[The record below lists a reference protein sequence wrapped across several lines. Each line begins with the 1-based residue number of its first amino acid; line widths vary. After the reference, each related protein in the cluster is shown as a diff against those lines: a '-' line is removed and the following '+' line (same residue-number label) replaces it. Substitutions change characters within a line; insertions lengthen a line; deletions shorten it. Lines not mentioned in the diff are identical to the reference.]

1 MFAHHQGE
9 SESPFASRSEV
20 DRPTVSG
27 GHHQEKQGRKWI
39 QSGWDLLLESSDG
52 RLSQRMPVC
61 RAHLTIGT
69 GEGPKQNDIYL
80 HEPAMANRQAIL
92 KLIDEKLF
100 FNSLNPS
107 FEIYLNDAPCTFSQL
122 EAKDVLRFGDHTIT
136 VLDLPTAIAFLEG
149 YTEPHRKQQWTLSK
163 PRITIGRPGARENL
177 VALEDMTVSR
187 SHASILQAEG
197 HFIIQPDG
205 RWPVWVNGEK
215 VKAMAILGDED
226 IIQLGNQLMRFRC
239 YKAKSKPRAL
249 IPREATILFSDIWNY
264 TTLAESRPLEETIGQ
279 LNEVYKKLGR
289 VIINNRGTL
298 MTYLGDAMMAV
309 FGADEEADTL
319 DETDHA
325 ELAVYAALGMLQALE
340 TLNQEWSAVGIPQL
354 QIGIGV
360 ATGEV
365 MLGDVGVTGHREFA
379 AMGDTTNVASRVEK
393 LTRQNGVHLLI
404 NGETAR
410 RVRHT
415 FQLRELGV
423 VEVKGRRK
431 PVDLWHVVGP
441 VS

>member
-1 MFAHHQGE
+1 
-9 SESPFASRSEV
+9 
-20 DRPTVSG
+20 
-27 GHHQEKQGRKWI
+27 
-39 QSGWDLLLESSDG
+39 
-52 RLSQRMPVC
+52 
-61 RAHLTIGT
+61 
-69 GEGPKQNDIYL
+69 
-80 HEPAMANRQAIL
+80 MANRQAIL